1 MMRRTLPYV
10 LVLAAG
16 LGGGL
21 MVAETIREPRCD
33 SEDGCFDRA
42 AYEQCEAMKGTK
54 DNTAMKQRTV
64 AKPRAP
70 SVPGVSD
77 WVFMAYCDGA
87 PVPTVR
93 VELPQTI

>member
-16 LGGGL
+16 VGAG
-21 MVAETIREPRCD
+21 MTASKAMREPRCD

-42 AYEQCEAMKGTK
+42 AYEQCEAMKGTR

-70 SVPGVSD
+70 TVPGVSD
-77 WVFMAYCDGA
+77 WVFMAYCEGA
-87 PVPTVR
+87 PAPAVR
-93 VELPQTI
+93 IHRPQAI